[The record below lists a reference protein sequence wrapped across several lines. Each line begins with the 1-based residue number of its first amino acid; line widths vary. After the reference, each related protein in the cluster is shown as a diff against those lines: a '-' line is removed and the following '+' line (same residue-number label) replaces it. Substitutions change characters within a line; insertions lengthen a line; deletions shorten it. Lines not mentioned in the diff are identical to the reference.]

1 MTHSSGFMEK
11 TNNTVDR
18 FLVACFSLLLIS
30 FGCLGQDI
38 SLTINSGT
46 EDIALQKKIERNVS
60 NLLSTINDA
69 DSNRK
74 TLGFSGINIS
84 EQARNSL
91 TMLWENARFH
101 CTDNELVE
109 RLLTTY
115 DGSFQIRNIPLLISD
130 GQGVPEEDCYQEA
143 DIDFDGEG
151 KITSFY
157 FGLKSNQYRNI
168 LYGGSTVEDL
178 RMRQIILD
186 YVEHFRTAYV
196 QKDISFL
203 EQVFSD
209 DALIIT
215 GKVVRTKPTDL
226 YPFISESIQY
236 REYTK
241 KQYLS
246 RLRNVVFPNA
256 KYIHVDFSDVKVT
269 RHPTNEKFYGVRVR
283 QAYDS
288 GNYSDDG
295 YLFMLWDFSDESFPQ
310 IHVRTWQP
318 YWMDDEKT
326 RPIPDDKLIGI
337 SSFKGI

>member
-1 MTHSSGFMEK
+1 MRKIVFTLIS
-11 TNNTVDR
+11 
-18 FLVACFSLLLIS
+18 FLSIS
-30 FGCLGQDI
+30 FGCLGQEV

-46 EDIALQKKIERNVS
+46 EDVVLKNRIERNIS
-60 NLLSTINDA
+60 SLLSEINKA
-69 DSNRK
+69 DSDNK
-74 TLGFSGINIS
+74 SLDFSGINIS
-84 EQARNSL
+84 DEARRSL
-91 TMLWENARFH
+91 VMLWENAHFH
-101 CTDNELVE
+101 CTDKEIVE

-130 GQGVPEEDCYQEA
+130 GQGVPDEDCYQEA
-143 DIDFDGEG
+143 AIDFGGDGM
-151 KITSFY
+151 ITSFY
-157 FGLKSNQYRNI
+157 FGLRSNQYRNI
-168 LYGGSTVEDL
+168 IHGGSAVDDL

-196 QKDISFL
+196 QKDLQFL

-215 GKVVRTKPTDL
+215 GKVVKSKPNDL
-226 YPFISESIQY
+226 HPFINESIQY

-241 KQYLS
+241 KQYLG
-246 RLRNVVFPNA
+246 RLRDYVFPNA
-256 KYIHVDFSDVKVT
+256 KYIHIDFSDVKVW

-295 YLFMLWDFSDESFPQ
+295 YLFMLWDFTDESFPQ

-318 YWMDDEKT
+318 YWMDDAKT
-326 RPIPDDKLIGI
+326 RPIPDDKIIGI
-337 SSFKGI
+337 NSIKGI

>member
-1 MTHSSGFMEK
+1 MKRLSAALVS
-11 TNNTVDR
+11 
-18 FLVACFSLLLIS
+18 FLIIS
-30 FGCLGQDI
+30 FGCPGQEV
-38 SLTINSGT
+38 SLTINSGV
-46 EDIALQKKIERNVS
+46 EDAGLKNRIERNIS
-60 NLLSTINDA
+60 NLLSEVNKA
-69 DSNRK
+69 DSNSK
-74 TLGFSGINIS
+74 
-84 EQARNSL
+84 SL
-91 TMLWENARFH
+91 DLSKIDMSDGAKKSLAMLWENARFH
-101 CTDNELVE
+101 CTDKEIVE
-109 RLLTTY
+109 RLLNTY

-143 DIDFDGEG
+143 AIDFSSEG
-151 KITSFY
+151 MITSFY

-168 LYGGSTVEDL
+168 IYGGSAVDDL

-196 QKDISFL
+196 QKDLQFL

-215 GKVVRTKPTDL
+215 GKVVKTKPSDL
-226 YPFISESIQY
+226 YPVISESIQY

-241 KQYLS
+241 KQYLG
-246 RLRNVVFPNA
+246 RLRNNVFPNA
-256 KYIHVDFSDVKVT
+256 KYIHVDFSDVKVW

-295 YLFMLWDFSDESFPQ
+295 YLFMLWDFTDESFPQ

-318 YWMDDEKT
+318 YWMDDAKT
-326 RPIPDDKLIGI
+326 RPISDDKIIGI
-337 SSFKGI
+337 NSFKGL